1 MHIGN
6 RTLRLRQVMIGGLV
20 CFGLVGCVPSAP
32 IFLSGAT
39 PDAPVKRLAQARAGS
54 SAVVPNA
61 KPLSAIN
68 LGVSPEA
75 DSDRA
80 ADTAAVLADAPSGDA
95 VAAPV
100 TVSAVQ
106 VDATDGVTL
115 EGGTALSDENDFEA
129 VSERQTI
136 ESDAARLARISEG
149 YQIIAPE
156 ALPLRGEQVG
166 VNIVEYALQSDNLL
180 GSPVYSRFPVGGQA
194 RFLRNCGKYPSS
206 DMAQIEFLKRGGPKR
221 DMLGIDPDGD
231 GFACYWDP
239 APFRK
244 AVGQ

>member
-6 RTLRLRQVMIGGLV
+6 RTMRLCQVMIGGLV
-20 CFGLVGCVPSAP
+20 WLGLVGCEPAAPGLLSDSAP
-32 IFLSGAT
+32 NAT
-39 PDAPVKRLAQARAGS
+39 VKHLAQARAGS
-54 SAVVPNA
+54 SAVVPND

-68 LGVSPEA
+68 LGVLAVAKSN
-75 DSDRA
+75 
-80 ADTAAVLADAPSGDA
+80 TAAVSVGTLSGDA
-95 VAAPV
+95 VAAPA
-100 TVSAVQ
+100 TVSAMQ
-106 VDATDGVTL
+106 VDATDGVAL

-129 VSERQTI
+129 VSDRQTI
-136 ESDAARLARISEG
+136 ESDAARLARNSEA
-149 YQIIAPE
+149 YQIIAPT
-156 ALPLRGEQVG
+156 ALPLRGEKVG
-166 VNIVEYALQSDNLL
+166 VNIVEYALQSNNLL

-206 DMAQIEFLKRGGPKR
+206 DMAQIAFLKRGGPKR
-221 DMLGIDPDGD
+221 DILGIDPDGD

>member
-1 MHIGN
+1 M
-6 RTLRLRQVMIGGLV
+6 RLRQVMIGGLV
-20 CFGLVGCVPSAP
+20 CFGLVGCVPAAP
-32 IFLSGAT
+32 IFLSNSA
-39 PDAPVKRLAQARAGS
+39 PDAPVKRLAQARAES

-75 DSDRA
+75 DRDRA
-80 ADTAAVLADAPSGDA
+80 ADTAAVSADTPSGNA
-95 VAAPV
+95 VTAPA
-100 TVSAVQ
+100 TASAVQ

-115 EGGTALSDENDFEA
+115 EGGTALSDENDFDA

-136 ESDAARLARISEG
+136 ESDAARLARISEA

-156 ALPLRGEQVG
+156 ALPLRAEQLG

-206 DMAQIEFLKRGGPKR
+206 DMAQIEFIKRGGPKR

>member
-1 MHIGN
+1 
-6 RTLRLRQVMIGGLV
+6 
-20 CFGLVGCVPSAP
+20 
-32 IFLSGAT
+32 SG
-39 PDAPVKRLAQARAGS
+39 
-54 SAVVPNA
+54 VV
-61 KPLSAIN
+61 L
-68 LGVSPEA
+68 E
-75 DSDRA
+75 
-80 ADTAAVLADAPSGDA
+80 
-95 VAAPV
+95 
-100 TVSAVQ
+100 
-106 VDATDGVTL
+106 DGT
-115 EGGTALSDENDFEA
+115 GLSDENNFEA
-129 VSERQTI
+129 VSDRQTI
-136 ESDAARLARISEG
+136 ESDAARLARNSKA

-156 ALPLRGEQVG
+156 ALPSRGDKAG
-166 VNIVEYALQSDNLL
+166 INIVEYALRSDNLL

>member
-6 RTLRLRQVMIGGLV
+6 RTMRLRQVMIGGLV
-20 CFGLVGCVPSAP
+20 CFGLVGCVPAAP
-32 IFLSGAT
+32 IFLSNSA
-39 PDAPVKRLAQARAGS
+39 PDAPVKRLAQARAES

-75 DSDRA
+75 DRDRA
-80 ADTAAVLADAPSGDA
+80 ADTAAVSADRPSGNA
-95 VAAPV
+95 VTAPA
-100 TVSAVQ
+100 TASAVQ

-115 EGGTALSDENDFEA
+115 EGGTALSDENDFDA

-136 ESDAARLARISEG
+136 ESDAARLARISEA

-156 ALPLRGEQVG
+156 ALPLRAEQLG

>member
-6 RTLRLRQVMIGGLV
+6 RTMRLRQVMIGGLV
-20 CFGLVGCVPSAP
+20 CFGLVGCVPAAP
-32 IFLSGAT
+32 IFLSNSA

-75 DSDRA
+75 DRDRA
-80 ADTAAVLADAPSGDA
+80 ADTAAVSADTPSGNA
-95 VAAPV
+95 VTAPA
-100 TVSAVQ
+100 TASAVQ

-115 EGGTALSDENDFEA
+115 EGGTALSDENDFDA

-136 ESDAARLARISEG
+136 ESDAARLARISEA

-156 ALPLRGEQVG
+156 ALPLRAEQLG

-206 DMAQIEFLKRGGPKR
+206 DMAQIEFIKRGGPKR

>member
-6 RTLRLRQVMIGGLV
+6 RTMRLRQVMIGGLV
-20 CFGLVGCVPSAP
+20 CFGLVGCVPAAP
-32 IFLSGAT
+32 IFLSNSA
-39 PDAPVKRLAQARAGS
+39 PDAPVKRLAQARAES

-75 DSDRA
+75 DRDRA
-80 ADTAAVLADAPSGDA
+80 ADTAAVSADTPSGNA
-95 VAAPV
+95 VTAPA
-100 TVSAVQ
+100 TASAVQ

-115 EGGTALSDENDFEA
+115 EGGTALSDENDFDA

-136 ESDAARLARISEG
+136 ESDAARLARISEA

-156 ALPLRGEQVG
+156 ALPLRAEQLG

-206 DMAQIEFLKRGGPKR
+206 DMAQIEFIKRGGPKR

>member
-6 RTLRLRQVMIGGLV
+6 RTMRLRQVMIGGLV
-20 CFGLVGCVPSAP
+20 CFGLVGCVPAAP
-32 IFLSGAT
+32 DFLSDSA
-39 PDAPVKRLAQARAGS
+39 PDAPAKRLAQARAGS

-61 KPLSAIN
+61 KPLSAMN

-75 DSDRA
+75 DSD
-80 ADTAAVLADAPSGDA
+80 TVAVSAGKPSGDA
-95 VAAPV
+95 VAAPA
-100 TVSAVQ
+100 TASAVQ
-106 VDATDGVTL
+106 VDATDGVAL

-129 VSERQTI
+129 VSDRQTI
-136 ESDAARLARISEG
+136 ESDAARLARNSEA

-156 ALPLRGEQVG
+156 ALPLRGEKVG

-239 APFRK
+239 VPFRK

>member
-1 MHIGN
+1 M
-6 RTLRLRQVMIGGLV
+6 RLRQVMIGGLV
-20 CFGLVGCVPSAP
+20 CFGLVGCVPAAP
-32 IFLSGAT
+32 IFLSNSA
-39 PDAPVKRLAQARAGS
+39 PDALVKRLAQARAES

-75 DSDRA
+75 DRDRA
-80 ADTAAVLADAPSGDA
+80 ADTAAVSADTPSGNA
-95 VAAPV
+95 VTAPA
-100 TVSAVQ
+100 TASAVQ

-115 EGGTALSDENDFEA
+115 EGGTALSDENDFDA

-136 ESDAARLARISEG
+136 ESDAARLARISEA

-156 ALPLRGEQVG
+156 ALPLRAEQLG